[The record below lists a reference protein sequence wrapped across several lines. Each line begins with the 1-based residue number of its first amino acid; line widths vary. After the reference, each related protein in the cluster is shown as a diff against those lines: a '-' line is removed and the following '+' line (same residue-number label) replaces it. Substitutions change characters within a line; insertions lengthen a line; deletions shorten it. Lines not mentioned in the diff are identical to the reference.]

1 MSLHATYTFIVT
13 KNKIIHDM
21 KQSSKL
27 SVISLEKN
35 VAALITAYAA
45 NEYDKLVHT
54 EMERRDNFAII
65 VEDYYMGKAL
75 GESTYISGKIR
86 DINGKIIDY
95 NPNSIEQNEQIEACY
110 YSAKYDITSS
120 TGNKLG
126 TIRIFISDHSMN
138 SALNKIIT
146 DTLFNSLAISLLL
159 IVALFMT
166 IRLFVLKP
174 LSNIVTVIT
183 NSDADGIP
191 IKKIPKYRS
200 KEISFLANS
209 MNTMITSIQDSRIK
223 LHDQNKNLQLSSR
236 VFTDTHEGIIITDA
250 NKIMIDVNPAF
261 SNITG
266 YSRDNV
272 IGKNPSILSSGTQ
285 SSRFYIEMWEEIAE
299 KGHWQGEIWNRK
311 KSGEIYAELLAIS
324 SLKNDNNEVSNYVGM
339 FSDITNSKQQ
349 QEKLSLMAHY
359 DVLTKLP
366 NRVLFASHF
375 KQAIAHSNRTGHQL
389 AVCFLDLDN
398 FKPVNDNYGHETG
411 DELLIEVARRIQLC
425 IREED
430 TVSRQGG
437 DEFALLLNDI
447 NSLAQVKQTIERI
460 HQSLA
465 KPYLI
470 DGTLH
475 NITAS
480 TGITLYPTDDGDIDT
495 LLRHADNAMY
505 QAKLSGKHRYHL
517 FNTERD
523 NEEVR
528 KHHRLE
534 ELDQA
539 LNNNEFELYY
549 QPKVNLIT
557 GDVFGAEALIR
568 WIHPENGLIPPL
580 DFLPIIEG
588 TELEVKVGNWV
599 INEALLQL
607 KTWNKKNIPIEVSV
621 NISSHHL
628 QSETFYFE
636 LSAALAKHPSVN
648 SQCLQLEILE
658 SSALGDINAISGII
672 DTCQSTLGVKVA
684 LDDFGT
690 GYSSLTHLRN
700 IPVNTIKIDQ
710 SFVRDMLDDPNDY
723 AIIDGIIGLADSF
736 NREVIAEGVETTEHG
751 LILMM
756 MHCKEAQGY
765 GIAKPMPANEFPQWL
780 KDYTP
785 NQKWLDCGKQ
795 HHSSRESKVKL
806 FSLISNHWK
815 DKFVTNINS
824 DPEAIDL
831 WPIMDKEHCPC
842 GAWIRRAK
850 QEMLFE
856 QEDLN
861 QLDQAHNEFH
871 LIAHNLLLQYQNSEI
886 ESAHEGIA
894 ALHSAFKDMRN
905 ILVCCE

>member
-1 MSLHATYTFIVT
+1 
-13 KNKIIHDM
+13 M

-27 SVISLEKN
+27 SIVSLEKS
-35 VAALITAYAA
+35 VATLMTAYAA

-75 GESTYISGKIR
+75 GESTYISGKTR
-86 DINGKIIDY
+86 DLNGKIIDY
-95 NPNSIEQNEQIEACY
+95 NPNSIEQNEKIEACY
-110 YSAKYDITSS
+110 YSDKYDITSS

-146 DTLFNSLAISLLL
+146 DTLFNALAISLLL
-159 IVALFMT
+159 IVALFIA

-174 LSNIVTVIT
+174 LSNIVSVIT
-183 NSDADGIP
+183 NSDSDGIP

-209 MNTMITSIQDSRIK
+209 MNSMITSIQNSRIK
-223 LHDQNKNLQLSSR
+223 LQDQNKNLQLSSR
-236 VFTDTHEGIIITDA
+236 VFMDTHEGIIITDA
-250 NKIMIDVNPAF
+250 NKVMIDVNPAF
-261 SNITG
+261 CRITG
-266 YSRDNV
+266 YSRDDA
-272 IGKNPSILSSGTQ
+272 IGKNPSMLSSGDQ
-285 SSRFYIEMWEEIAE
+285 PPNFYIKMWEEIAK

-311 KSGEIYAELLAIS
+311 KNGEVYAELLTIS
-324 SLKNDNNEVSNYVGM
+324 SLKNDNNEISNYVGM
-339 FSDITNSKQQ
+339 FSDITHNKQQ

-359 DVLTKLP
+359 DELTELP

-375 KQAIAHSNRTGHQL
+375 QKAIAHSNRTAHQL

-411 DELLIEVARRIQLC
+411 DQILIEVAKRIRLC

-447 NSLAQVKQTIERI
+447 GSFAQVKQTVDRI
-460 HQSLA
+460 HHTLA

-475 NITAS
+475 KITAS
-480 TGITLYPTDDGDIDT
+480 TGITLYPTDEGDIDT

-505 QAKLSGKHRYHL
+505 QAKLAGKHRYHL

-523 NEEVR
+523 NEVVR

-549 QPKVNLIT
+549 QPKVNMIT

-588 TELEVKVGNWV
+588 TDLEKKVGNWV

-607 KTWNKKNIPIEVSV
+607 KMWHKNNINLEVSV

-628 QSETFYFE
+628 QSETFYSE
-636 LSAALAKHPSVN
+636 LDAALAKQPSVSSN
-648 SQCLQLEILE
+648 YLQLEILE

-672 DTCQSTLGVKVA
+672 DTCQSTLGVKAA

-700 IPVNTIKIDQ
+700 IPVNTIKVDQ

-723 AIIDGIIGLADSF
+723 AIIDGIIGLANSF
-736 NREVIAEGVETTEHG
+736 NRNVIAEGVETTAHG
-751 LILMM
+751 LMLMM

-785 NQKWLDCGKQ
+785 NQEWLDCGKQ
-795 HHSSRESKVKL
+795 HHSSRENKVKL
-806 FSLISNHWK
+806 FCLISTHWK
-815 DKFVTNINS
+815 DKFITNLKS
-824 DPEAIDL
+824 HPEAIEF
-831 WPIMDKEHCPC
+831 WPIMDKERCPC
-842 GAWIRRAK
+842 GAWIKRAK

-861 QLDQAHNEFH
+861 QLDQAHNDFH
-871 LIAHNLLLQYQNSEI
+871 LIAHNLLLQYQGSEI
-886 ESAHEGIA
+886 ESALEGITV
-894 ALHSAFKDMRN
+894 LQSSFKDMGN
-905 ILVCCE
+905 ILGCCE